1 MIQVA
6 KKVPF
11 EDPNVL
17 NAVRALYVIS
27 NLIIVGIYYYLKVQI
42 DKKKGESSS
51 HLPYANIQT
60 TPALET
66 QMLTVF
72 PPAQT

>member
-17 NAVRALYVIS
+17 NAVRALYAIS
-27 NLIIVGIYYYLKVQI
+27 NLIILGVYYYIKLQI
-42 DKKKGESSS
+42 DKKKGG
-51 HLPYANIQT
+51 QT
-60 TPALET
+60 STIYFQIEKLGT
-66 QMLTVF
+66 
-72 PPAQT
+72 

>member
-17 NAVRALYVIS
+17 NAVRALYVVS
-27 NLIIVGIYYYLKVQI
+27 NLIILGIYYYLKLQI
-42 DKKKGESSS
+42 DRKKGELGLSTNEQTGGVRRPQGSKTLT
-51 HLPYANIQT
+51 LPAVFQT
-60 TPALET
+60 
-66 QMLTVF
+66 
-72 PPAQT
+72 

>member
-17 NAVRALYVIS
+17 NAVRALYAIS
-27 NLIIVGIYYYLKVQI
+27 NLIILGVYYYIKLQI
-42 DKKKGESSS
+42 DKKKG
-51 HLPYANIQT
+51 
-60 TPALET
+60 
-66 QMLTVF
+66 
-72 PPAQT
+72 AQDSDYKDSNR

>member
-17 NAVRALYVIS
+17 NAVRALYAIS
-27 NLIIVGIYYYLKVQI
+27 NLIILGVYYYIKLQI
-42 DKKKGESSS
+42 DKKKGARTSDYM
-51 HLPYANIQT
+51 HPDGKIKKL
-60 TPALET
+60 L
-66 QMLTVF
+66 
-72 PPAQT
+72 

>member
-17 NAVRALYVIS
+17 NAVRAMYAIS
-27 NLIIVGIYYYLKVQI
+27 NLIILGIYYYIKLQI
-42 DKKKGESSS
+42 DRKKGQLKS
-51 HLPYANIQT
+51 T
-60 TPALET
+60 TTAWT
-66 QMLTVF
+66 ASDMWSKY
-72 PPAQT
+72 

>member
-17 NAVRALYVIS
+17 NAVRALYAIS
-27 NLIIVGIYYYLKVQI
+27 NLIILGVYYYIKLQI
-42 DKKKGESSS
+42 DKKKGAPTSNYI
-51 HLPYANIQT
+51 HPDGKIGKL
-60 TPALET
+60 L
-66 QMLTVF
+66 
-72 PPAQT
+72 

>member
-17 NAVRALYVIS
+17 NAVRAMYAIS
-27 NLIIVGIYYYLKVQI
+27 NLIILGIYYYIKLQI
-42 DKKKGESSS
+42 DRKKGKGTFSTCPSPRAPKVGVS
-51 HLPYANIQT
+51 
-60 TPALET
+60 
-66 QMLTVF
+66 
-72 PPAQT
+72 